1 MHDLK
6 TAFPSLAS
14 IPAEHAPPRLDQR
27 DYLVDGK
34 LRTWDGP
41 VQEVLSP
48 VCVTEG
54 GEPVQ
59 VRLGSYPLCGEKE
72 ALEALE
78 AASRAYDCGRGE
90 WPNMR
95 VEDRI
100 DRMAGFVVRMK
111 EKRAETVKLL
121 MWEIGKTLADAE
133 KEFDRTVAYIEDTIA
148 ACKDL
153 DRASSRFSVEEGV
166 IAQVRRSPLGAV
178 LCMGPFNYPL
188 NETFT
193 TLIPA
198 LIMGNTIVFKP
209 AKYGVLLL
217 RPLLEAFRDSF
228 PAGAVNSVYGE
239 GKVVIGPLM
248 ASGKVDALA
257 FIGSSKVANIIEKQH
272 PKPNRLK
279 TVLGLEA
286 KNPAIILKDADLD
299 AAVKECALGSLSY
312 NGQRCTALKVIFV
325 HRSRADEFLAK
336 FSAAVSALKIGMP
349 WEPGVSI
356 TPLPE
361 AGKTEWL
368 SGFVEDAKA
377 KGARVVNEGGGESHG
392 TLFRPAILY
401 PAGPGMKI
409 WTEEQF
415 GPVVPVAA
423 FDDVSEPLDYVIS
436 SNYGQQ
442 AAIFG
447 KDPDAIARMVDILA
461 NQVSRIN
468 INSQCQRGPDALPFT
483 GRKDSAE
490 GTLSVSDAL
499 RVFSIRTLAAAKSNP
514 LNEEIVTKIVR
525 ERKSNFLSTDFIF

>member
-1 MHDLK
+1 
-6 TAFPSLAS
+6 
-14 IPAEHAPPRLDQR
+14 
-27 DYLVDGK
+27 
-34 LRTWDGP
+34 
-41 VQEVLSP
+41 
-48 VCVTEG
+48 
-54 GEPVQ
+54 
-59 VRLGSYPLCGEKE
+59 
-72 ALEALE
+72 
-78 AASRAYDCGRGE
+78 
-90 WPNMR
+90 
-95 VEDRI
+95 
-100 DRMAGFVVRMK
+100 
-111 EKRAETVKLL
+111 
-121 MWEIGKTLADAE
+121 
-133 KEFDRTVAYIEDTIA
+133 
-148 ACKDL
+148 
-153 DRASSRFSVEEGV
+153 
-166 IAQVRRSPLGAV
+166 
-178 LCMGPFNYPL
+178 
-188 NETFT
+188 
-193 TLIPA
+193 
-198 LIMGNTIVFKP
+198 
-209 AKYGVLLL
+209 
-217 RPLLEAFRDSF
+217 
-228 PAGAVNSVYGE
+228 
-239 GKVVIGPLM
+239 
-248 ASGKVDALA
+248 
-257 FIGSSKVANIIEKQH
+257 
-272 PKPNRLK
+272 
-279 TVLGLEA
+279 
-286 KNPAIILKDADLD
+286 
-299 AAVKECALGSLSY
+299 VKECALGSLSY